1 MNHAIAIHMRL
12 PLFYRKKIIWIM
24 TLFSVAILAA
34 FYIFQVNSLTALV
47 YHVADQER
55 KIQQLKE
62 DNASLQIHA
71 QQPLSIKDLE
81 TLARQ
86 LDFEKVR
93 SISYVKVLGGS
104 VAQTNIQ
111 E

>member
-1 MNHAIAIHMRL
+1 MNYTIAIHMRL
-12 PLFYRKKIIWIM
+12 PLFYRKKLIWIM
-24 TLFSVAILAA
+24 ILFGLAALVA
-34 FYIFQVNSLTALV
+34 FYIFQVNSLTALA

-62 DNASLQIHA
+62 DNISLQIHA
-71 QQPLSIKDLE
+71 HQALSLKDLE

-86 LDFEKVR
+86 LHFEKVR
-93 SISYVKVLGGS
+93 SISYVKVLDGS
-104 VAQTNIQ
+104 VAQTNVQ